1 MMIAIGV
8 LHFVAADAFAQIVP
22 PQLPSPY
29 ALVAISGVI
38 EILLGLA
45 LVPAK
50 TRRFAGWGLVA
61 LYIAVFPANVYMAMA
76 DVHIRDLPAAPRAL
90 LWGRLPLQALL
101 VAWALW
107 VSKPRF
113 ETQSPLSSRTTSN
126 RPPTA

>member
-1 MMIAIGV
+1 MMIAIGA

-22 PQLPSPY
+22 PQLPWPY
-29 ALVAISGVI
+29 ALVAISGVF

-45 LVPAK
+45 LVPER

-76 DVHIRDLPAAPRAL
+76 GVHIRDLPPAPPAL

-107 VSKPRF
+107 VSKPRSKH
-113 ETQSPLSSRTTSN
+113 QRPLSSRTTSN